1 MDIQMPESLYF
12 MDLPDLG
19 SLCAVNII
27 INQEV
32 SNSSIR
38 DLQIKLCR
46 HLLYLYDHIKAS
58 PVPDQLNQ
66 ILVIMP
72 ISFYKT
78 GKIQSVAEKYGANM
92 ERPERVTSV
101 KLQTCLSYTLVARLA
116 PHWNKAGHLL
126 IQGEDFL
133 AKSGKQAAVALHINV
148 SDTEICI
155 SVQVHTIRLPP
166 CEVSDF
172 NITTGPLESF
182 VNRRSSVILSHSIC
196 SNWCYIL
203 PSMKMGQIINISHDI
218 PLESPFKSYKDF
230 QNHWNML
237 VNNPNLVNLTT
248 ELHFKSVYQDSNHSK
263 NSTEKSQKMVHMTE
277 QPCELSLG
285 NLHSTDNH
293 PPLVYVETIESR
305 CSYPSVSPVGKTE
318 RYVPVFQSKVS
329 NFTPKNFTLAA
340 GNTNVVI
347 PQTLKTC
354 NKSDFKIKKNLS
366 VNYINCQVKSTK
378 PLFSQVLEDKGKL
391 TANNLLNK
399 LTNMKNNKETFSK
412 TINTTPVTCSSVI
425 VKTQSASS
433 QEKYMP
439 ASITKS
445 AEQFPTKVN
454 GLKKIPACA
463 SHKRMAHQNDT
474 ESNNNSIT
482 RIAACLVPDRNIQE
496 EYLELHPKKCRI
508 NQNLKEVDV
517 ESHARNNQLFTLRNA
532 TLQDWLKQH
541 GISTKTRDKK
551 EQLVTKIMQFIQE
564 S

>member
-78 GKIQSVAEKYGANM
+78 GKIQSVAEKYGAN
-92 ERPERVTSV
+92 EKISWQNQESR
-101 KLQTCLSYTLVARLA
+101 LQL
-116 PHWNKAGHLL
+116 
-126 IQGEDFL
+126 
-133 AKSGKQAAVALHINV
+133 
-148 SDTEICI
+148 
-155 SVQVHTIRLPP
+155 
-166 CEVSDF
+166 VSDF